1 MVTMKRGI
9 ITIDRGGRIAV
20 SANPQMTDFE
30 IAELFGV
37 LVPKIKT
44 AIRSLLKLGICQD
57 ECLDSG
63 VVIGKTI
70 YPLYYGLEMII
81 ALSFCIDSA
90 HTKVFRKW
98 VLKRINSDNRQHT
111 MFITLPQSRISN

>member
-9 ITIDRGGRIAV
+9 IIIGSDGRI
-20 SANPQMTDFE
+20 SIPANPKMTDFE

-37 LVPKIKT
+37 FVHKIKT
-44 AIRSLLKLGICQD
+44 NIRSLLKSGICQD
-57 ECLDSG
+57 ECLDGG

-81 ALSFCIDSA
+81 AISFHIDSTNA
-90 HTKVFRKW
+90 RVFRKW
-98 VLKRINSDNRQHT
+98 VLRRTISDNKQQT
-111 MFITLPQSRISN
+111 MFISLPQSPVSN